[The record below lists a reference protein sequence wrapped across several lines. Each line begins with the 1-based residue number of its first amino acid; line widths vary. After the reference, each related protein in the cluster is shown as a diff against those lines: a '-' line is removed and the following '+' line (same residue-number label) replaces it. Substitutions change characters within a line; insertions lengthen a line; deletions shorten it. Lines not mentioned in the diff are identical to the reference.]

1 MKSTTILLSLLV
13 LAGISKLNAQT
24 SGEPCGSTAVHTRK
38 LETDTVYHR
47 SWFNMEQRLHAMQQV
62 ESERS
67 DEIFTIPVVV
77 HIIHTGQNIGM
88 GANITDE
95 QIASAITALNEDFRK
110 LEGSNGDGD
119 GVDVGLEFCLAS
131 RDPNGNPTTGINRV
145 NGSSVPLYET
155 QGIAATGS
163 LGADEVAVKS
173 LSVWPR
179 ASYLNIWVVTEI
191 EDNNAVNGI
200 QGYAYFPVNNVVDG
214 IVILYNAFGTIGNVK
229 PNTSMNR
236 TLTHEVGHY
245 LGLYHTFH
253 STSTCSAEVSCTTQG
268 DRVCDTPPT
277 ITAGSCN
284 SPACSGTQQVENY
297 MDYTAEW
304 CRNMFTEGQKT
315 RMRNTL
321 LTQRE
326 SITESLGCM
335 AVTAIDAGIV
345 SINQP
350 TGIFCNGSI
359 TPSVRLTNYGSTTL
373 TSCTIH
379 YNVDNMS
386 TSTFN
391 WSGSLAAAQSTN
403 VTLPTLN
410 TSAGEHEFAA
420 WTSSPN
426 GTNDEN
432 QSNNEAFSNFT
443 VSSGATVS
451 LNITVDFF
459 GAETTWA
466 IEQNGTVLFNGGPY
480 VNNQQGTTFSE
491 SLCLEAGCYTLWIY
505 DSYGDGMSF
514 TNGNYQLVN
523 SDGLVLANGSG
534 NFGLSAEHA
543 FCVDAPEVVLPD
555 PPVAAFAATTV
566 SACGSLT
573 TTFVNNTTG
582 APTSFSW
589 SFPGGTPSSY
599 AGQTPPTISYSAPG
613 TYSVSLTAA
622 NEGGSNTA
630 TQAQFITVHP
640 NPTVSI
646 ASTQPA
652 CNGQT
657 NGALVASASG
667 NGPFNYTWS
676 NGASTAN
683 IQNLGAGNY
692 TVTVTGANGCTASN
706 QATLINPPSLSLTL
720 FKSDITCLGDSNGS
734 VSATGSGGTAPLL
747 YTWSNGMTGQFISG
761 LQAGSYTATLSDGN
775 SCTAQASVQ
784 IVQPSEIILSL
795 TNSSPETCAGN
806 DGSIL
811 VNAMGGTGN
820 VTITWNTGVTGQHL
834 TSLSEG
840 YYVATAT
847 DSQGCSKQL
856 TVDLT
861 LECEDAP
868 ESTKLVESQCGSTGL
883 ALNDVLYCDPISG
896 AEIYQW
902 LFSNPA
908 TGFEAE
914 GFSLGNNNSFLL
926 ENVNNLAYGM
936 NISVKL
942 RVQHPGNVWSPWGEA
957 CSIGMLTEVPET
969 SLSTSDCA
977 AQTIWP
983 GNTITANVSAG
994 AHTYQWAFDDGVDAH
1009 VFETYQASLML
1020 PYGEPLIEG
1029 QTYLVSVRS
1038 QVGEMWSAWGNE
1050 CELKFGEAASVAENP
1065 ANELSMSCWPNPN
1078 TGENIFIQF
1087 RNLPIGTSV
1096 LELEV
1101 YDLGGKLIENK
1112 LLSSEAPQGV
1122 LTVHFDRKLQ
1132 SGMYFLRTHASGVV
1146 FEEKIIVQ

>member
-1 MKSTTILLSLLV
+1 MKSITIFLSFFL
-13 LAGISKLNAQT
+13 LAGLTAVNAQS
-24 SGEPCGSTAVHTRK
+24 SGEPCGSTAVHTKR

-77 HIIHTGQNIGM
+77 HIIHTGQSIGM
-88 GANITDE
+88 GANISDE
-95 QIASAITALNEDFRK
+95 QINSAITALNEDFRK

-119 GVDVGLEFCLAS
+119 GVDVGVEFCLAS

-155 QGIAATGS
+155 QGIKATGI
-163 LGADEVAVKS
+163 LGANEVAVKT

-229 PNTSMNR
+229 PNTAMNR

-245 LGLYHTFH
+245 VGLYHTFH
-253 STSTCSAEVSCTTQG
+253 STTSCGAEVSCTTQG
-268 DRVCDTPPT
+268 DKVCDTPPT
-277 ITAGSCN
+277 VTAGSCN

-304 CRNMFTEGQKT
+304 CRNMFSEGQKT

-321 LTQRE
+321 LTQRAT
-326 SITESLGCM
+326 ILESLGCM
-335 AVTAIDAGIV
+335 AVTAIDAGIA

-359 TPSVRLTNYGSTTL
+359 SPSVRLTNYGSTTL
-373 TSCTIH
+373 NTCTI
-379 YNVDNMS
+379 NFSVDNMS
-386 TSTFN
+386 TSSFN
-391 WSGSLAAAQSTN
+391 WTGSLAAAQSIN
-403 VTLPTLN
+403 VPLPALN

-420 WTSSPN
+420 WTSNPN
-426 GTNDEN
+426 GNADEN
-432 QSNNEAFSNFT
+432 SANNEATSNFT
-443 VSSGATVS
+443 VSSGATLT

-459 GAETTWA
+459 GSETTWA
-466 IEQNGTVLFNGGPY
+466 IVQNGSVLFNGGPY

-491 SLCLEAGCYTLWIY
+491 SLCLDTGCYTIEIY

-523 SDGLVLANGSG
+523 SDGLVLANGGG
-534 NFGLSAEHA
+534 NFGLMAQHP
-543 FCVDAPEVVLPD
+543 FCVDAPEVVLPN
-555 PPVAAFAATTV
+555 PPVAAFSASAV
-566 SACGSLT
+566 AACGNLT
-573 TTFVNNTTG
+573 TNFSNTTTG
-582 APTSFSW
+582 APTSFTW
-589 SFPGGTPSSY
+589 SFPGGNPSSFT
-599 AGQTPPTISYSAPG
+599 GQNPPAITYSSPG
-613 TYSVSLTAA
+613 TYTVTLTAS
-622 NEGGSNTA
+622 NEGGSHTA
-630 TQAQFITVHP
+630 SQAQFITVHA

-646 ASTQPA
+646 SSTQPT

-657 NGALVASASG
+657 NGVLQATAAG

-676 NGASTAN
+676 NGATGGQL
-683 IQNLGAGNY
+683 QNLGAGNY
-692 TVTVTGANGCTASN
+692 SVTAVGANNCSATS
-706 QATLINPPSLSLTL
+706 QATLINPSAINLTL
-720 FKSDITCLGDSNGS
+720 FKSDITCFGAANGS
-734 VSATGSGGTAPLL
+734 ISATGAGGTAPLL
-747 YTWSNGMTGQFISG
+747 YTWSNGMTGQFVSG
-761 LQAGSYTATLSDGN
+761 LTAGSYTATLNDANGCS
-775 SCTAQASVQ
+775 TQASVQ
-784 IVQPSEIILSL
+784 IAQPSEIVLSL
-795 TNSSPETCAGN
+795 TESNPETCAGN

-820 VTITWNTGVTGQHL
+820 LAITWNNGLTGQQL
-834 TSLSEG
+834 TNLNEG
-840 YYVATAT
+840 LYVATVT
-847 DSQGCSKQL
+847 DGQGCTKQL
-856 TVDLT
+856 TVDLM
-861 LECEDAP
+861 LECESAP
-868 ESTKLVESQCGSTGL
+868 ESTKLIDEQCGAASM
-883 ALNDVLYCDPISG
+883 ALSDVLFCNEVAG
-896 AEIYQW
+896 AEMYQW
-902 LFSNPA
+902 QFFNPT

-914 GFSLGNNNSFLL
+914 GFSLGNNNTFLL
-926 ENVNNLAYGM
+926 ENVTNLAYGM
-936 NISVKL
+936 NVSVKL
-942 RVQHPGNVWSPWGEA
+942 RVQYAGNTWSPWGEA
-957 CSIGMLTEVPET
+957 CSISMRPDVPET
-969 SLSTSDCA
+969 ELSTADCA
-977 AQTIWP
+977 AQTVWP
-983 GNTITANVSAG
+983 GSTITANISAG
-994 AHTYQWAFDDGVDAH
+994 AHTYQWAFDDGVNTH
-1009 VFETYQASLML
+1009 VFETYQSNLML

-1029 QTYLVSVRS
+1029 QTYLVSVRV
-1038 QVGEMWSAWGNE
+1038 QVGDMWSSWGNA
-1050 CELKFGEAASVAENP
+1050 CELKFGEAASVSERPEDAM
-1065 ANELSMSCWPNPN
+1065 SMACWPNPS

-1101 YDLGGKLIENK
+1101 YDLSGKLVENK